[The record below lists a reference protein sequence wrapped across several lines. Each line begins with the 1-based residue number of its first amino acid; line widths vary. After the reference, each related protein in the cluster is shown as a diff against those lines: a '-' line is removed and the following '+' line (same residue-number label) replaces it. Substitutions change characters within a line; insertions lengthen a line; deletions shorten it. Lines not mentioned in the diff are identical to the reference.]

1 MSPWLIYPTRIQ
13 QPHLMRSFDG
23 FVALQ
28 AEYWNR
34 DPDQDDCKEPVLER
48 FVSMNA
54 NGDWSDSVWA

>member
-1 MSPWLIYPTRIQ
+1 
-13 QPHLMRSFDG
+13 MRSFDG